1 VKIRIEHDLYN
12 RAKACADDVYASLY
26 EWSGRAVKLLRTGKL
41 DSVAIP
47 KRSKQSKIATR
58 KGSIVATLFD
68 AKDENELRTALEKA
82 VVLCE
87 GRNPK
92 RLYTPLR
99 EGVDYTVEE
108 ELE

>member
-1 VKIRIEHDLYN
+1 VKIRIKRDLYN

-47 KRSKQSKIATR
+47 KQSKIATR